1 MQKQDTNQIF
11 IKSFDFENEVL
22 IFIMK
27 LKTLGLDHNNIALLE
42 YSVSENYL
50 GTMKESKVSK
60 FTEKVYKLKEKT
72 IMI

>member
-1 MQKQDTNQIF
+1 MVNLIMQKQDTNWIF

-50 GTMKESKVSK
+50 GTMKESKISIQ
-60 FTEKVYKLKEKT
+60 VYRES
-72 IMI
+72 I